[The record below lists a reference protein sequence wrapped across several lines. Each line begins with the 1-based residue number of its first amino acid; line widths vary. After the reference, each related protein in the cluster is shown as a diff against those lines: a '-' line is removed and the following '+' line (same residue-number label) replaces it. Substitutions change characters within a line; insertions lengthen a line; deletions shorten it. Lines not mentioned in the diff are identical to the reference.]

1 MQILKVNPDL
11 EYGVQIWNIFGIW
24 SISNSILENNEFSNS
39 YIFKSWPIRFTFHY
53 WLWRMV
59 LMYFWNFNSESLVPS
74 SNFQLVKGWDYSVIK
89 WIGRT
94 SHLNGWELEKSWKHS
109 LEGDRMLFSVSWYS
123 WAIMWG
129 TEDEIAFES
138 YRSNE

>member
-1 MQILKVNPDL
+1 MWEIQILKVTPDL
-11 EYGVQIWNIFGIW
+11 ENAVQNTG
-24 SISNSILENNEFSNS
+24 FSNS
-39 YIFKSWPIRFTFHY
+39 YFFKPWPVRFTFHY
-53 WLWRMV
+53 WFWRMF
-59 LMYFWNFNSESLVPS
+59 LMHFWNFNSESLVPS

-89 WIGRT
+89 WIGKA

-109 LEGDRMLFSVSWYS
+109 FEGDRMLFSVSWYS
-123 WAIMWG
+123 WAIMWAES